1 MKLKFRFLP
10 GNFGVCRLPADAP
23 IPAWSQTGPLSS
35 ITRTNEE
42 LSVVCPKESV
52 PPQQAFEGGWICL
65 KLEGPFS
72 FSEVGILAAFIDPLQ
87 DEGVPIFA
95 ISTYDADYVLIKE
108 GFSRTALDA
117 LRKAGHELV
126 EVGRRCVVA

>member
-10 GNFGVCRLPADAP
+10 GKFGVCRLPADAP

-42 LSVVCPKESV
+42 LSVVCPEESV
-52 PPQQAFEGGWICL
+52 PPQQAFEGGWTCL

-72 FSEVGILAAFIDPLQ
+72 FSEVGILAAFIDPLR

-95 ISTYDADYVLIKE
+95 ISTYDTDYVLIKE
-108 GFSRTALDA
+108 GHRRTALDA
-117 LRKAGHELV
+117 LRKAGHELIPS
-126 EVGRRCVVA
+126 

>member
-10 GNFGVCRLPADAP
+10 GKFGVCRLPGDAP
-23 IPAWSQTGPLSS
+23 IPAWSQPGPLTS
-35 ITRTNEE
+35 ITRTDQE
-42 LSVVCPKESV
+42 LSVVCPEESV

-72 FSEVGILAAFIDPLQ
+72 FSEVGILAAFIDPLR

-95 ISTYDADYVLIKE
+95 ISTYHADYVLIKE

-117 LRKAGHELV
+117 LRKAGHELISS
-126 EVGRRCVVA
+126 

>member
-10 GNFGVCRLPADAP
+10 GKLGVCRLPGDAP
-23 IPAWSQTGPLSS
+23 IPTWSQPGPLTS
-35 ITRTNEE
+35 ITRTDQE
-42 LSVVCPKESV
+42 LSVVCPEESV

-72 FSEVGILAAFIDPLQ
+72 FSEVGILAAFIDPLR

-117 LRKAGHELV
+117 LRKAGHELISS
-126 EVGRRCVVA
+126 